1 MSTFSEE
8 RSNDCYQPLGSFFV
22 SNLIIHL
29 LRKKSRCKSHYI
41 TFLSSQPMITRVDK
55 KTLVVFAVLTKTCC
69 LKRKLQVHYATLRQD
84 RSPLRQPDSITPPTR
99 GDQKASIKS

>member
-22 SNLIIHL
+22 SSLIIHL
-29 LRKKSRCKSHYI
+29 LRKKSRFKSHYI

-55 KTLVVFAVLTKTCC
+55 KNFGCVCGVDKNLLPQAEVAG
-69 LKRKLQVHYATLRQD
+69 ALRNVEA
-84 RSPLRQPDSITPPTR
+84 R
-99 GDQKASIKS
+99 